1 MNHGTYK
8 PCHGCGAKGW
18 RYADRLCDECAKLLS
33 LGRAVKMDADHK
45 EESKEGALFRL
56 VPDWP
61 HFFVRDDEIRKEL
74 IEAFQALTRRVLT
87 PSKSHRDAYAK
98 DVTPIPAETRGR
110 TYYTTFYE
118 KALVYKGP
126 AATGKAIDR
135 LDLAVRAALRSQRD
149 DGIAHGGD
157 LLGQLARGEISVK
170 KLNEETMKGE
180 A

>member
-1 MNHGTYK
+1 
-8 PCHGCGAKGW
+8 
-18 RYADRLCDECAKLLS
+18 
-33 LGRAVKMDADHK
+33 MDADYQA
-45 EESKEGALFRL
+45 ESKEEALFRL

-61 HFFVRDDEIRKEL
+61 HFFVSDDEIRREL
-74 IEAFQALTRRVLT
+74 IEAFQALTRRVLR

-98 DVTPIPAETRGR
+98 DVSPIPTETRGR

-118 KALVYKGP
+118 KALVYKGS

-135 LDLAVRAALRSQRD
+135 LDLAVRAALRSQREN
-149 DGIAHGGD
+149 GIAHGGD
-157 LLGQLARGEISVK
+157 LLGQLARGEITVK